1 MVIGYNVPEWLG
13 GIKKIWE
20 KRAYEAQ
27 RSGKTAAAET
37 LVYQRYIN
45 ESWRRI
51 FLSPSLDRGCA
62 LGGGGYYL
70 LTKLICDGG

>member
-1 MVIGYNVPEWLG
+1 MRVIGYNVPEWLG

-37 LVYQRYIN
+37 LVLSTLMVN
-45 ESWRRI
+45 EDW
-51 FLSPSLDRGCA
+51 
-62 LGGGGYYL
+62 
-70 LTKLICDGG
+70 